1 MYLKQIANDDLSQYA
16 YLVGCQRT
24 GEALLIDPLR
34 DIGPYIEI
42 AQSEELRI
50 TAVAE
55 THIHADFVS
64 GAFEFS
70 RLDPSVSLYLSE
82 EGGDFWRSAWALGLP
97 GYRPLWQ
104 GSSFMVGNLL
114 VEVLHTPGH
123 TPEHLSFLL
132 TDQGGGADEPV
143 ALFSGDFLFVGDA
156 GRPDLLEQ
164 AAGLSGTQEHGAR
177 ALFKSLNR
185 IADLPDHLQVLPG
198 HGAGSSCGKALGA
211 VPSSTLGY
219 ERRFNHAFTLALEGN
234 EDRFVSFILDGQP
247 EPPAYFARMKSLNR
261 TGPVPLGP
269 ELALKEFSSSDLQA
283 GLSASSWVTV
293 DTRAVED
300 ALSSHLIGSQFIARN
315 FFSDFAGSFFQPAEE
330 LLLVAQSADD
340 AKHMQ
345 SALRCIGFDKVV
357 GFVVP
362 ETLKALPGTMLRS
375 IPYFPADRLSA
386 DASMDE
392 LAVID
397 VRKATE
403 RLQGALDGSLHFP
416 HARILSAHQE
426 IPEKPLVVHCQS
438 GLRAAGVATF
448 LARQGRTDIQCAV
461 GAIRISTPIHYLA
474 AS

>member
-164 AAGLSGTQEHGAR
+164 AAGLSGTQEDGAR

-345 SALRCIGFDKVV
+345 SSLRCIGFDKVV

-461 GAIRISTPIHYLA
+461 GAIRISTPIHSLA

>member
-345 SALRCIGFDKVV
+345 SSLRCIGFDKVV

-461 GAIRISTPIHYLA
+461 GAIRISTPIHSLA

>member
-345 SALRCIGFDKVV
+345 SSLRCIGFDKVV

-416 HARILSAHQE
+416 HARILSAHKE
-426 IPEKPLVVHCQS
+426 ITKKPLVVYCQS

-461 GAIRISTPIHYLA
+461 GAIRISTPIHSLA